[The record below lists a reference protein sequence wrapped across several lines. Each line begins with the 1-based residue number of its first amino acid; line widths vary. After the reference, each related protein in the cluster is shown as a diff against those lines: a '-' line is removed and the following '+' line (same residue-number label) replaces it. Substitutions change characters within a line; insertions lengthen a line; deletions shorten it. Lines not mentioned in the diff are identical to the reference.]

1 MVKACSNAKVIIVG
15 GTMHFKFKNASKAIL
30 VASLAMLGA
39 CAEYPSRIAP
49 VYIPSIIY
57 NAASC
62 GEINQERARLAGYI
76 RDLAVSQGHAADSD
90 TTAVMLSMVFSPTL
104 LVLPMTVDQSAH
116 LAVARGHYD
125 ALVTAGRTRNCPMSH
140 FTTFSTGKMYT
151 GDLPPM

>member
-1 MVKACSNAKVIIVG
+1 MYFRIRYAAKAAIV
-15 GTMHFKFKNASKAIL
+15 S
-30 VASLAMLGA
+30 SLALVGA

-57 NAASC
+57 NGASC
-62 GEINQERARLAGYI
+62 GEITQERERLAGYI

-90 TTAVMLSMVFSPTL
+90 TAAVMLSLVFSPTL
-104 LVLPMTVDQSAH
+104 LALPMTVDQSAH

-125 ALVTAGRTRNCPMSH
+125 ALVAAGRARHCPMDH
-140 FTTFSTGKMYT
+140 YSTLRPGKMYS

>member
-1 MVKACSNAKVIIVG
+1 
-15 GTMHFKFKNASKAIL
+15 MHFKFKDATKAGIAASVAL
-30 VASLAMLGA
+30 VGA
-39 CAEYPSRIAP
+39 CAEYPNRIAP

-62 GEINQERARLAGYI
+62 EEINRERGRLAGYI
-76 RDLAVSQGHAADSD
+76 RDLAVSQGYAADSD

-125 ALVTAGRTRNCPMSH
+125 ALVTAGRARNCPMSY